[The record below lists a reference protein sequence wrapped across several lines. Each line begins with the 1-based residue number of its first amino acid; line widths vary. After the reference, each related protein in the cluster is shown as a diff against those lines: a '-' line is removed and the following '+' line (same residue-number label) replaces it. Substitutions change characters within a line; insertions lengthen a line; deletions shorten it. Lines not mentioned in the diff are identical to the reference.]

1 MANLIQWNGVSY
13 NKKPYPAWAELLG
26 WMMALA
32 SMLLIPG
39 FAIHQLWKTPGTLQ
53 EVTFF
58 SQFVNVVSAVTCRL
72 HFSNSSKRRTGCFR
86 RALDFLKVHFGRSS
100 VTLGA

>member
-26 WMMALA
+26 WLMALV

-39 FAIHQLWKTPGTLQ
+39 FAVHQLWKTPGSLK
-53 EVTFF
+53 EV
-58 SQFVNVVSAVTCRL
+58 SDL
-72 HFSNSSKRRTGCFR
+72 
-86 RALDFLKVHFGRSS
+86 
-100 VTLGA
+100 